1 MAQDSLS
8 INENDL
14 ETMKE
19 SIKLE
24 YRRELKIKE
33 GAENLLR
40 VSKVRKTRNTVHDI
54 VRKSN
59 EKLLNLSRKIEELN
73 AQVPDEQDD
82 LSDGAISPS
91 TSHCS
96 GFDAKLNQLQK
107 QLHIENKVKS
117 GAENMIRIYE
127 FGPSK
132 DRKLL
137 RKAQVLL
144 SDSKKKI
151 EVIRMRIVKV
161 KTQKNNESFEK
172 PDVQLV
178 NEPNDT
184 FFQLSLEKRTVPP
197 AQTRIDKLKYRID
210 IETRLKAGAE
220 TLLKAR
226 PVNKRDLNA
235 TRNTISGCEER
246 LRLLKLSLEQRISEN
261 PEIQFSD
268 LEVNSTPS
276 TKYAKTNAITG
287 LLNLRLLGVEG
298 IWQVPLHRTLYNQT
312 SQTLSTSVAFNQTL
326 CNDGSTF
333 ASSYPGKENF
343 PSRPKSKSQ
352 KEKRSLTFSRNE
364 NSETNEIMAKLKL
377 DGKILVGETDWK
389 APNNRSWDRLFAIDL
404 DRNTELFIEIYWK
417 DGNVLCGLVILKLEE
432 FLFPSVN
439 GTHCFELEPEGIL
452 ITEVFYQPPRTERR
466 SNIKLRRQ
474 KLFPIGQGKGRDFLR
489 PIDMNTNVVAWAR
502 LIKDN
507 GISSLRF
514 SETSITNSSFSDSI
528 DSAPIISD
536 LYVKSSPNTP
546 SRVTSTCPEL
556 KQGIL
561 QLPNSK
567 VHSAEFKS
575 SPKIFYHDHSVVSSP
590 FDIHS
595 ISEDSKMNDL
605 ATTHMTTSYNVSRK
619 STSLPLI
626 SNTIAL
632 PVDDLE
638 SVLQEPSNSE
648 QFLAPPFPFE
658 SSNLLN
664 EVKQA
669 LVERNMA
676 ICYPNEIS
684 NNPKLK
690 DENLYSNFTNTFES
704 SPNDVV
710 HAYSSQLHSNN
721 ESLHKPLTRQLQ
733 SPDIIHSK
741 GYKQNKT
748 CDNFKFVA
756 VLGRGHFG
764 KVLLGEDRD
773 TQKMIAL
780 KALKKRDIIAREEV
794 ESLMAERRIFQTI
807 NEVQHPFLINLISC
821 FQTESHVCFVMEY
834 ASGGDLMLHI
844 HSDVFSEPRACFY
857 SSCVVLGLHYL
868 HSKGIVYRDLKLDN
882 LLLDEEGYLKI
893 ADFGLCKEEMWY
905 GSRTSTFCGTP
916 EFLAPEVLTETSYTR
931 SVDWWGLGVL
941 IYEMLVGESPFPGED
956 EEEVFD
962 SIVNDNVRYPRFL
975 SNEAITIMRR
985 LLRRNPERRLGSTV
999 HDADDIK
1006 KQSFFRV
1013 NGIHWE
1019 SLLQKHVQ
1027 PPFKPSIKGRYDVS
1041 NFDEEFTNEQPI
1053 LSLPKNRK
1061 MLSERDQSLFKEFDY
1076 YCAESEFCSD

>member
-40 VSKVRKTRNTVHDI
+40 VSKVRKTRNTVQDI

-59 EKLLNLSRKIEELN
+59 EKLLILSRKIEELN
-73 AQVPDEQDD
+73 AQVPDELED

-96 GFDAKLNQLQK
+96 GLDAKLNQLQK

-137 RKAQVLL
+137 RRAQVLL

-172 PDVQLV
+172 SDNQGIS
-178 NEPNDT
+178 EPNDT
-184 FFQLSLEKRTVPP
+184 FFQLSLEKRPIPP
-197 AQTRIDKLKYRID
+197 AQTRIDRLKYRID
-210 IETRLKAGAE
+210 IESRLKTGAE

-226 PVNKRDLNA
+226 PVSKRDLNA

-246 LRLLKLSLEQRISEN
+246 LRLLKLSLEQRISEH
-261 PEIQFSD
+261 PEIN
-268 LEVNSTPS
+268 LEINSTQA

-287 LLNLRLLGVEG
+287 SLNLRLLGVEG

-312 SQTLSTSVAFNQTL
+312 SQTLSTSLAFNHPL
-326 CNDGSTF
+326 CNDGATF
-333 ASSYPGKENF
+333 ASSYPGKDNF

-389 APNNRSWDRLFAIDL
+389 APNNRSWDMLFEIDL

-417 DGNVLCGLVILKLEE
+417 DGNVLCGLVILKLED

-439 GTHCFELEPEGIL
+439 GTQCFELEPEGIL
-452 ITEVFYQPPRTERR
+452 ITEIFYQPPRTERR
-466 SNIKLRRQ
+466 TNIKLRRQ

-489 PIDMNTNVVAWAR
+489 PIEMNTNVVAWAR

-507 GISSLRF
+507 SISSLRF
-514 SETSITNSSFSDSI
+514 SETSINSSFTDPV
-528 DSAPIISD
+528 DGGH
-536 LYVKSSPNTP
+536 LVKSSPNTP
-546 SRVTSTCPEL
+546 SRVTSTCPE
-556 KQGIL
+556 
-561 QLPNSK
+561 
-567 VHSAEFKS
+567 FKTQFPS
-575 SPKIFYHDHSVVSSP
+575 FSNINADETEYKSPKIFYHDHNEVCSP

-595 ISEDSKMNDL
+595 IPEDSKMKNL
-605 ATTHMTTSYNVSRK
+605 TTTSLTTMYHVSRK

-626 SNTIAL
+626 SDTISL
-632 PVDDLE
+632 PMDELDPGV
-638 SVLQEPSNSE
+638 QEPSNSE

-669 LVERNMA
+669 LVERN
-676 ICYPNEIS
+676 IN
-684 NNPKLK
+684 
-690 DENLYSNFTNTFES
+690 YSNES
-704 SPNDVV
+704 SNIPHTSGCSQNIN
-710 HAYSSQLHSNN
+710 SSQICSNS

-733 SPDIIHSK
+733 SPEIDNSK
-741 GYKQNKT
+741 ACRQNKT
-748 CDNFKFVA
+748 SENYRFVA

-773 TQKMIAL
+773 TQKLIAL

-893 ADFGLCKEEMWY
+893 ADFGLCKEGMWY

-985 LLRRNPERRLGSTV
+985 LLRRNPERRLGSTI

-1013 NGIHWE
+1013 NGINWE
-1019 SLLQKHVQ
+1019 SLLGKHVQ
-1027 PPFKPSIKGRYDVS
+1027 PPFKPCIKDRYDVS

-1076 YCAESEFCSD
+1076 FCAEANFAQD